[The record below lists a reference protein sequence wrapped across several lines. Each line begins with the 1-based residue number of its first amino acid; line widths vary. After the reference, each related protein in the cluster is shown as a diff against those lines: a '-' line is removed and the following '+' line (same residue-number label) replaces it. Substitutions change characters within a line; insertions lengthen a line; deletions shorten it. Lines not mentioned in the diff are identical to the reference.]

1 MHLHFHRNTTAVGN
15 RDEVVFSRLR
25 DEILSYLRRHPQAA
39 DTVTGIASWWLP
51 QQPSEAALTSVQ
63 QALDEL
69 ATQGLV
75 IKTML
80 ADGTILYA
88 SPERPAGVKH

>member
-1 MHLHFHRNTTAVGN
+1 MGN
-15 RDEVVFSRLR
+15 RDDVIFPQLR

-51 QQPSEAALTSVQ
+51 QQRGEATLTGVQ

-75 IKTML
+75 MKTIL

-88 SPERPAGVKH
+88 SPEQPAGAKH

>member
-1 MHLHFHRNTTAVGN
+1 
-15 RDEVVFSRLR
+15 
-25 DEILSYLRRHPQAA
+25 
-39 DTVTGIASWWLP
+39 VTGIASWWLP
-51 QQPSEAALTSVQ
+51 QQRGEAALTDE

-80 ADGTILYA
+80 ADETILYA
-88 SPERPAGVKH
+88 SPEQSPGVKH

>member
-1 MHLHFHRNTTAVGN
+1 MGN
-15 RDEVVFSRLR
+15 RDDVIFPQLR
-25 DEILSYLRRHPQAA
+25 DEILNYLRRHPQAA

-51 QQPSEAALTSVQ
+51 QQRGEEADLTGVQ

-75 IKTML
+75 IKTVR
-80 ADGTILYA
+80 ADGTILYT
-88 SPERPAGVKH
+88 SPEQSPGVTH